1 MFSHRPAYILRG
13 WRIRD
18 AEVKSAGVQEDFR
31 ATQIA
36 AAITTN
42 GQQGIEIFVEE
53 FPLNS
58 A

>member
-1 MFSHRPAYILRG
+1 VTPG
-13 WRIRD
+13 
-18 AEVKSAGVQEDFR
+18 GVQEDFR